1 MRGSWRGSLPH
12 PSAKFR
18 PAQVGPAHASNPP
31 VRFSVLIAPKPMP
44 DLCVYFQVH
53 QPKRLLPCEL
63 QKGRPFREREDV
75 GMNTEI
81 LNTVAENCYLP
92 VNRMF
97 RELINEHGGRFS
109 FALSISGTAIEQMER
124 YRPDV
129 LDSFRELVAA
139 GNVELLAETY
149 HHSLAFAISNREF
162 ERQVEAHL
170 EVLETVF
177 HIRPRVFRNS
187 ELIYDDSI
195 AARAETM
202 GFDGVLAEGLES
214 NLKGASPNF
223 LYRAPHT
230 ARIKTLLRH
239 TPLSDDIGFRFSD
252 PSWIDHPLTAPK
264 FADWMAHC
272 PGDLVN
278 LFMGY
283 EAIGQ
288 HQKTGTGI
296 FRFWQALPEAVI
308 EAGLQWVTPSEAVD
322 LYRASRDYAC
332 EKATSWTDGEHDLT
346 AWMGNDMQQEAIA
359 AVMSLERDALA
370 SGDPVAIHNWAGMLA
385 SNHFHWMSTKGR
397 IGSSSHSPLI
407 PYPTPRDAFERY
419 MCALEALR
427 DEIPSAAPR
436 GNR

>member
-1 MRGSWRGSLPH
+1 
-12 PSAKFR
+12 
-18 PAQVGPAHASNPP
+18 
-31 VRFSVLIAPKPMP
+31 MP

-63 QKGRPFREREDV
+63 QKGRAFREREDD
-75 GMNTEI
+75 GMNSAI
-81 LNTVAENCYLP
+81 LNEVAENCYLP
-92 VNRMF
+92 ANRMF
-97 RELINEHGGRFS
+97 RRLIDEHGGRFS

-124 YRPDV
+124 FRPDV
-129 LDSFRELVAA
+129 LESFRELVAA

-170 EVLETVF
+170 GVLERVF

-214 NLKGASPNF
+214 KLQGASPNY

-230 ARIKTLLRH
+230 ARIKTLTRH

-264 FADWMAHC
+264 FANWMASC
-272 PGDLVN
+272 PGDVVN

-288 HQKTGTGI
+288 HQRRGTGI
-296 FRFWQALPEAVI
+296 FRFWQALPEEVI

-322 LYRASRDYAC
+322 LYRASREYAC
-332 EKATSWTDGEHDLT
+332 ATGTSWTDREHDLS
-346 AWMGNDMQQEAIA
+346 AWMGNDMQREAIT
-359 AVMSLERDALA
+359 AVKSLERDVLA
-370 SGDPVAIHNWAGMLA
+370 TGDEDLLHDWAGMLA
-385 SNHFHWMSTKGR
+385 SNHFHWMSTKGSTP
-397 IGSSSHSPLI
+397 GSGHSPLI
-407 PYPTPRDAFERY
+407 PYPTPKDAFARY
-419 MCALEALR
+419 MAALDALR
-427 DEIPSAAPR
+427 QEVAAAR
-436 GNR
+436 VAT